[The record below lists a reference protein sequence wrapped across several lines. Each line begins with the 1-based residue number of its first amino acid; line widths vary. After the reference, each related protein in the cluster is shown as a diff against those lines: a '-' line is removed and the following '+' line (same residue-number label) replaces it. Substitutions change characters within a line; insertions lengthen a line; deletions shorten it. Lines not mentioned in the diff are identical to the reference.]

1 MIRTLRT
8 LAVGAWLAWAA
19 TAAAF
24 QPHTGQWWNPAESGS
39 GYNIDVQN
47 GVLVV
52 TIFSYEASG
61 DSEWYLAAAAL
72 TNTGRNFTATL
83 DKYRNGQC
91 ISCAYAGRPAL
102 AGNDGTIGI
111 SFSSET
117 AATLTLPGGRTTA
130 IVPYN
135 FGYGDP
141 PGGLL
146 GQWVFFY
153 DIVSTFAERFDYAS
167 IGASTSTGN
176 GVVLDV
182 GRSATCEFQVAGSFV
197 GLVLCFDFDSTL
209 TVTQNIYRFRF
220 GIDETYSGVYTFPPS
235 GNNYAMKGMR
245 TAGASG
251 ATRVTVANDDARDST
266 KAAEDASVPRARSLP
281 MTPELQALADET
293 RAILLRARQ
302 P

>member
-1 MIRTLRT
+1 MFRTLF
-8 LAVGAWLAWAA
+8 AFAWL
-19 TAAAF
+19 TAAASAFAF

-91 ISCAYAGRPAL
+91 ISCAYAGRPVL
-102 AGNDGTIGI
+102 AGNDGTISI

-117 AATLTLPGGRTTA
+117 SATITLPGGRTTA

-141 PGGLL
+141 PNGLL

-153 DIVSTFAERFDYAS
+153 DIVSTFAERFDYTT
-167 IGASTSTGN
+167 IGAKTSTGN
-176 GVVLDV
+176 GVVVDA
-182 GRSATCEFQVAGSFV
+182 GRSATCEFQVSGSFV

-209 TVTQNIYRFRF
+209 TVTDNIYRFRF
-220 GIDETYSGVYTFPPS
+220 GIDETYGGIYTFPPS
-235 GNNYAMKGMR
+235 GNSYAMKGLR

-251 ATRVTVANDDARDST
+251 ATRVSGTGDDARAAG
-266 KAAEDASVPRARSLP
+266 KATEDARVPRARSLP
-281 MTPELQALADET
+281 MDPELQAIADET
-293 RAILLRARQ
+293 RAILRRAQ
-302 P
+302 Q